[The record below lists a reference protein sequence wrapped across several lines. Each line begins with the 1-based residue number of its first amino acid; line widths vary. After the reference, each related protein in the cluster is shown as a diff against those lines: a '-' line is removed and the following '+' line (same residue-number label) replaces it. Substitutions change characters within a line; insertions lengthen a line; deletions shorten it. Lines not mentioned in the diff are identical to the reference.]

1 MQNQENCYKNVWIL
15 SGTSDGPVIAN
26 RLLELNYSVFASVL
40 TYKAG
45 QAYIEN
51 PKLHIITGKLHNKDQ
66 IINFI
71 NKNKITCVVD
81 ATHPFAIIISK
92 NLNNACK
99 EVNIPLL
106 LFERKSLI
114 NNTNNFF
121 YIDDLK
127 DINKADIENKNIL
140 LAIGS
145 RFLNDTANYYMNC
158 KANVFTRILPTYE
171 SITKSFGSC
180 IKNSNIAILEP
191 SKNNKYILEKKLCD
205 FWEID
210 YVLCRESGSYSQ
222 KNWEN
227 IVYGSKMK
235 LFLVK
240 RPKVKN
246 DYSYSFDQYH
256 NLINHIIKKYRCLIC
271 YGSIS
276 YYHN

>member
-1 MQNQENCYKNVWIL
+1 MQNQGNCYKNVWIL

-51 PKLHIITGKLHNKDQ
+51 PKLHIITGKLNNEDE

-71 NKNKITCVVD
+71 KKNQIKCVVD
-81 ATHPFAIIISK
+81 ATHPFALIISK
-92 NLNNACK
+92 NLYNACK
-99 EVNIPLL
+99 ENNTPLL
-106 LFERKSLI
+106 VLERKSLI
-114 NNTNNFF
+114 KNTNNFI

-127 DINKADIENKNIL
+127 DINKVDLKDRNIL

-145 RFLNDTANYYMNC
+145 RFLDDTANYYINC
-158 KANVFTRILPTYE
+158 NANVFTRVLPTFE
-171 SITKSFGSC
+171 SITKAFGSC
-180 IKNSNIAILEP
+180 IRNSNIAILEP
-191 SKNNKYILEKKLCD
+191 SKNEGGILEKKLCE
-205 FWEID
+205 FWKID

-222 KNWEN
+222 KNWES
-227 IVYGSKMK
+227 IVSGSEMK

-246 DYSYSFDQYH
+246 DYFHSFNQYQ
-256 NLINHIIKKYRCLIC
+256 NLINHIIKI
-271 YGSIS
+271 
-276 YYHN
+276 NFDV

>member
-1 MQNQENCYKNVWIL
+1 MQNQGNCYKNVWIL

-26 RLLELNYSVFASVL
+26 MLLKLNYSVFASVL

-51 PKLHIITGKLHNKDQ
+51 SKLHIITGKLNNKDQ

-71 NKNKITCVVD
+71 KKNKIKCVVD
-81 ATHPFAIIISK
+81 ATHPFAVIISK
-92 NLNNACK
+92 NLTNACR
-99 EVNIPLL
+99 EIRTPLL

-114 NNTNNFF
+114 NNTNNFL
-121 YIDDLK
+121 YIDDLM
-127 DINKADIENKNIL
+127 DINNVDIENKNIL

-171 SITKSFGSC
+171 SITKAFGSC
-180 IKNSNIAILEP
+180 INNSNIAILEP
-191 SKNNKYILEKKLCD
+191 SKNNACILEKKLCD

-210 YVLCRESGSYSQ
+210 YILCRESGSYSQ
-222 KNWEN
+222 RNWES
-227 IVYGSKMK
+227 IVSGSKMK

-240 RPKVKN
+240 RPKLKN
-246 DYSYSFDQYH
+246 NYSHYFYQYDD
-256 NLINHIIKKYRCLIC
+256 LIDHIISKY
-271 YGSIS
+271 
-276 YYHN
+276 

>member
-1 MQNQENCYKNVWIL
+1 MQNQGNCYKNVWIL
-15 SGTSDGPVIAN
+15 SGTSDGPLIAN

-51 PKLHIITGKLHNKDQ
+51 PKLHIITGKLNNKDQ

-81 ATHPFAIIISK
+81 ATHPFAVIISK

-99 EVNIPLL
+99 EINIPLL
-106 LFERKSLI
+106 VFERKSQI
-114 NNTNNFF
+114 NTNNNFF

-127 DINKADIENKNIL
+127 DINNVDLENKNIL

-158 KANVFTRILPTYE
+158 KANVFSRVLPTYE
-171 SITKSFGSC
+171 SITKAFGSC
-180 IKNSNIAILEP
+180 IKNTNIAILEP
-191 SKNNKYILEKKLCD
+191 SKNNKSILEKKLCD

-210 YVLCRESGSYSQ
+210 YILCRDSGSYSQ
-222 KNWEN
+222 KNWES
-227 IVYGSKMK
+227 IVSGSKMK

-240 RPKVKN
+240 RPKFNN
-246 DYSYSFDQYH
+246 DYSFSFDQYH
-256 NLINHIIKKYRCLIC
+256 NLINHIIKKY
-271 YGSIS
+271 
-276 YYHN
+276 

>member
-1 MQNQENCYKNVWIL
+1 MQNQENCYENVWIL
-15 SGTSDGPVIAN
+15 SGTSDGLEIAK

-45 QAYIEN
+45 QAYIKN
-51 PKLHIITGKLHNKDQ
+51 PKLHIITGKLSNKYE

-71 NKNKITCVVD
+71 KKNKIKCVVD
-81 ATHPFAIIISK
+81 ATHPFAVIISK
-92 NLNNACK
+92 NLKDACK
-99 EVNIPLL
+99 EINTPLL

-114 NNTNNFF
+114 NKTNNFF

-127 DINKADIENKNIL
+127 NINKVELENKNIL

-158 KANVFTRILPTYE
+158 KANVFARVLPTYE
-171 SITKSFGSC
+171 SITKAFGSC
-180 IKNSNIAILEP
+180 IKKSNIAILEP
-191 SKNNKYILEKKLCD
+191 SKSEQSILEKKLCD

-222 KNWEN
+222 KNWES
-227 IVYGSKMK
+227 IIYGSKMK

-240 RPKVKN
+240 RPKLKN
-246 DYSYSFDQYH
+246 DYSYSFNEYE
-256 NLINHIIKKYRCLIC
+256 NLIDHIFRKY
-271 YGSIS
+271 
-276 YYHN
+276 

>member
-1 MQNQENCYKNVWIL
+1 MQNQGNCYKNVWIL

-51 PKLHIITGKLHNKDQ
+51 PKLHIITGKLNNKDQ

-81 ATHPFAIIISK
+81 ATHPFAVIISK

-99 EVNIPLL
+99 EINIPLL

-121 YIDDLK
+121 YIDDLRG
-127 DINKADIENKNIL
+127 INNVDIENKNIL

-145 RFLNDTANYYMNC
+145 RFLNDTASYYINC
-158 KANVFTRILPTYE
+158 KANVFTRVLPTYE
-171 SITKSFGSC
+171 SITKAFGSC

-191 SKNNKYILEKKLCD
+191 SKNNKSILEKKLCD

-222 KNWEN
+222 KNWES
-227 IVYGSKMK
+227 IVSGSKMK

-240 RPKVKN
+240 RPKIKN
-246 DYSYSFDQYH
+246 DYAYSFDQYH
-256 NLINHIIKKYRCLIC
+256 NLINHIIKKY
-271 YGSIS
+271 
-276 YYHN
+276 

>member
-1 MQNQENCYKNVWIL
+1 MQNKGNCYKNVWIL

-51 PKLHIITGKLHNKDQ
+51 PKLHIITGKLNNKYE

-71 NKNKITCVVD
+71 KQNQIKCVID
-81 ATHPFAIIISK
+81 ATHPFAVIISE

-99 EVNIPLL
+99 EINTPLL

-114 NNTNNFF
+114 NKTNNFF
-121 YIDDLK
+121 YIEDLK
-127 DINKADIENKNIL
+127 DINKNVDLENKNIL

-145 RFLNDTANYYMNC
+145 RFLNDTANHYMKC
-158 KANVFTRILPTYE
+158 KANVYTRVLPTYE
-171 SITKSFGSC
+171 SITKAFGSC

-191 SKNNKYILEKKLCD
+191 SKSGQGILEKKLCD

-222 KNWEN
+222 KNWES
-227 IVYGSKMK
+227 IISGSKMK
-235 LFLVK
+235 LFLAK
-240 RPKVKN
+240 RPKIKN
-246 DYSYSFDQYH
+246 DCFYSFNQYE
-256 NLINHIIKKYRCLIC
+256 NLIDHIFKKY
-271 YGSIS
+271 
-276 YYHN
+276 

>member
-51 PKLHIITGKLHNKDQ
+51 PKLHIITGKLNNKDE
-66 IINFI
+66 IIDFI
-71 NKNKITCVVD
+71 KNNKIKCVVD
-81 ATHPFAIIISK
+81 ATHPFAVIISK

-99 EVNIPLL
+99 EINTPLIL
-106 LFERKSLI
+106 YERKSQI
-114 NNTNNFF
+114 NKTNNFF

-127 DINKADIENKNIL
+127 AIKKSDLENKNIL

-145 RFLNDTANYYMNC
+145 RFLNETASYYMNC
-158 KANVFTRILPTYE
+158 NANVFARVLPTYE
-171 SITKSFGSC
+171 SITKAFGSC

-191 SKNNKYILEKKLCD
+191 SKSEQSILEKKLCD

-222 KNWEN
+222 KKWEG
-227 IVYGSKMK
+227 IISGSSMK

-240 RPKVKN
+240 RPRLKN
-246 DYSYSFDQYH
+246 DYSYSFNEYEH
-256 NLINHIIKKYRCLIC
+256 LIDHMITKY
-271 YGSIS
+271 
-276 YYHN
+276 

>member
-1 MQNQENCYKNVWIL
+1 MQNQGNCYKNVWIL

-51 PKLHIITGKLHNKDQ
+51 PKLHIITGKLNNKDQ

-81 ATHPFAIIISK
+81 ATHPFAVIISK

-99 EVNIPLL
+99 EINTPLL
-106 LFERKSLI
+106 LYERKSLI
-114 NNTNNFF
+114 NNTKNFF
-121 YIDDLK
+121 YIEDLK
-127 DINKADIENKNIL
+127 DINNVDIENKNIL

-145 RFLNDTANYYMNC
+145 RFLKDTANHYMNC
-158 KANVFTRILPTYE
+158 KANVFTRVIPTYE
-171 SITKSFGSC
+171 SITKAFGSC

-191 SKNNKYILEKKLCD
+191 SKNKRILEKKLCD

-222 KNWEN
+222 KNWES
-227 IVYGSKMK
+227 IVSGSKMK

-256 NLINHIIKKYRCLIC
+256 NLINHIIKKY
-271 YGSIS
+271 
-276 YYHN
+276 

>member
-51 PKLHIITGKLHNKDQ
+51 PKLHIITGKLNNKDQ

-81 ATHPFAIIISK
+81 ATHPFAVIISK

-99 EVNIPLL
+99 EINIPLL
-106 LFERKSLI
+106 LFERKSI
-114 NNTNNFF
+114 IKNTNNFF

-127 DINKADIENKNIL
+127 DIVSVDIENKNIL

-158 KANVFTRILPTYE
+158 KANVFTRVLPTYE
-171 SITKSFGSC
+171 SITKAFGSC
-180 IKNSNIAILEP
+180 IKNSSIAILKP
-191 SKNNKYILEKKLCD
+191 SKNNQSILEKKLCD

-222 KNWEN
+222 KNWES
-227 IVYGSKMK
+227 IVSGSKMK

-240 RPKVKN
+240 RPKVKTV
-246 DYSYSFDQYH
+246 YFYSFNEYQ
-256 NLINHIIKKYRCLIC
+256 NLINHIIKK
-271 YGSIS
+271 
-276 YYHN
+276 H

>member
-1 MQNQENCYKNVWIL
+1 MQNQGNCYKNVWIL

-51 PKLHIITGKLHNKDQ
+51 PKLHIITGRLNNKDQ
-66 IINFI
+66 IIYFI

-81 ATHPFAIIISK
+81 ATHPFAVIISK
-92 NLNNACK
+92 NLNDACK
-99 EVNIPLL
+99 EINIPLL

-121 YIDDLK
+121 YINDLK
-127 DINKADIENKNIL
+127 DINNVDNKNML

-145 RFLNDTANYYMNC
+145 RFLNDTASYYMNC
-158 KANVFTRILPTYE
+158 KANVFTRVLPTYE
-171 SITKSFGSC
+171 SITKAFGSC

-191 SKNNKYILEKKLCD
+191 SKNNKSILEKKLCD

-222 KNWEN
+222 KNWEC
-227 IVYGSKMK
+227 IISGSKMK

-240 RPKVKN
+240 RPNIKN
-246 DYSYSFDQYH
+246 DYSYSFNLYRY
-256 NLINHIIKKYRCLIC
+256 LINHIIKTNIDV
-271 YGSIS
+271 
-276 YYHN
+276 

>member
-26 RLLELNYSVFASVL
+26 RLLELNYSVFARVL

-51 PKLHIITGKLHNKDQ
+51 PKLHIITGKLNNKDQ

-71 NKNKITCVVD
+71 HKNKITCVVD
-81 ATHPFAIIISK
+81 ATHPFAVIISK

-99 EVNIPLL
+99 EINIPLL

-127 DINKADIENKNIL
+127 DINSADIENKNIL

-145 RFLNDTANYYMNC
+145 RFLKDTANYYINC
-158 KANVFTRILPTYE
+158 KANVFTRVLPTYE
-171 SITKSFGSC
+171 SITKAFGSS

-191 SKNNKYILEKKLCD
+191 SKNNKSILEKKLCE

-222 KNWEN
+222 KN
-227 IVYGSKMK
+227 IR
-235 LFLVK
+235 L
-240 RPKVKN
+240 P
-246 DYSYSFDQYH
+246 
-256 NLINHIIKKYRCLIC
+256 
-271 YGSIS
+271 
-276 YYHN
+276 